1 MHMNRVVIIVLD
13 GLGIGALPDAAQ
25 YGDEQCNTL
34 CNLAEAVGG
43 LNLPNLRSF
52 GIGNIQGV
60 AIKGVPPVDK
70 PLAAYGKAAEKAVGK
85 DTTSGHWEIAGL
97 ILDKPFPT
105 YPEGFPPEIIEPF
118 EAAIG
123 RKVIGNEIA
132 SGTEI
137 IARLGEEH
145 IRTGSPIVYTSVDSV
160 FQIAAHEEVIPLEE
174 LYEIC
179 LTARKLLKGE
189 HAVGRVIARPFIG
202 TPGNFTR
209 TRNRKDFSLKPLGP
223 TVLDNIEVA
232 GMQVVGIGKIG
243 DIFAHQGV
251 THSIKTAD
259 NMDGVDQVIACL
271 KEEFRGLVFAN
282 LVEFDMLFGHRNDS
296 PGFGKALEA
305 FDARLPEIVIALGEK
320 DVLIITGDHGVDPT
334 APGTDHSREYIPIL
348 VYGKDILPTDLGI
361 RETFA
366 DIGASVAHWLRVS
379 PTKEG
384 TSFATEITRHE
395 SREEYNEGI

>member
-1 MHMNRVVIIVLD
+1 MQTNRVVIIVLD

-34 CNLAEAVGG
+34 CNLAETLGG
-43 LNLPNLRSF
+43 IKLPNLRSF

-60 AIKGVPPVDK
+60 DIKGVSAVDK

-105 YPEGFPPEIIEPF
+105 YPDGFPPSIIEPF

-123 RKVIGNEIA
+123 RKIIGNKVA

-160 FQIAAHEEVIPLEE
+160 FQIAAHEEVISLEE

-179 LTARKLLKGE
+179 LTARELLRGE

-202 TPGNFTR
+202 APGNFTR
-209 TRNRKDFSLKPLGP
+209 TRNRKDFSLKPLGL
-223 TVLDNIEVA
+223 TVLDNIEAA
-232 GMQVVGIGKIG
+232 GLQVIGIGKID

-251 THSIKTAD
+251 TRSIKTAD

-271 KEEFRGLVFAN
+271 REDFRGLIFAN

-296 PGFGKALEA
+296 PGFGNALEA
-305 FDARLPEIVIALGEK
+305 FDARVPEIVAALGEK

-334 APGTDHSREYIPIL
+334 TSGTDHSREYVPII
-348 VYGKDILPTDLGI
+348 VYGIGILPTDLGI

-379 PTKEG
+379 PPKAG
-384 TSFATEITRHE
+384 TSFAAEI
-395 SREEYNEGI
+395 SRV